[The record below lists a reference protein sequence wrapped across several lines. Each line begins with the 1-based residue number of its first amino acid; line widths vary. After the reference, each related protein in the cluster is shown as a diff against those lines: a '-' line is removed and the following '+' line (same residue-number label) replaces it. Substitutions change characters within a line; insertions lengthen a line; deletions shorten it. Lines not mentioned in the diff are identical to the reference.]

1 MEKRKITA
9 REVLKDVR
17 AGMNDTALMKK
28 YMLSAQ
34 GLQSVFNKM
43 IEARM
48 VDAEELDARVP
59 LSERTVDIGLFIC
72 PACGNIQGR
81 EFTVCPR
88 CNYTA
93 PGQARKTT
101 TTKISPQKSKAQPT
115 GMSSA
120 QNSRSSLGGGSVV
133 SSRVVEQ
140 DRGGSVVSSRVV
152 ESDSGGSV
160 VSSGVVEPADGG
172 QAPAKIKPDLGK
184 IIRYCRILGI
194 VALPAYIVVGVALLI
209 IIQISANQGLL
220 TAAQSVLGVLI
231 LGLPTIMTGFAVFLI
246 LRALAAS
253 MTILQEISNQAQE

>member
-9 REVLKDVR
+9 REVLKDVQ
-17 AGMNDTALMKK
+17 AGMNDTTLMKK

-48 VDAEELDARVP
+48 ITGEELDARVP

-88 CNYTA
+88 CDYRA
-93 PGQARKTT
+93 PGQAKKPTT
-101 TTKISPQKSKAQPT
+101 LRTSPKKSKAQPS
-115 GMSSA
+115 GSSSA
-120 QNSRSSLGGGSVV
+120 QYSRTSLGGESVV
-133 SSRVVEQ
+133 SS
-140 DRGGSVVSSRVV
+140 S
-152 ESDSGGSV
+152 
-160 VSSGVVEPADGG
+160 VVEPDDAG
-172 QAPAKIKPDLGK
+172 QTRTEIKPDLRS

-194 VALPAYIVVGVALLI
+194 SALLVYVLVGVALLI
-209 IIQISANQGLL
+209 MLQISANQGLL
-220 TAAQSVLGVLI
+220 TAVQSILGVLI
-231 LGLPTIMTGFAVFLI
+231 LGLPAIITGFAIFVI

-253 MTILQEISNQAQE
+253 MTILQGISRQAQD

>member
-9 REVLKDVR
+9 REVLKDVQ

-48 VDAEELDARVP
+48 IAGEELDARVP

-93 PGQARKTT
+93 PGQAKKSKTLRT
-101 TTKISPQKSKAQPT
+101 PPKKSKAQPV
-115 GMSSA
+115 
-120 QNSRSSLGGGSVV
+120 SRSSVQYGKNSLSG
-133 SSRVVEQ
+133 E
-140 DRGGSVVSSRVV
+140 SVVSSRVV
-152 ESDSGGSV
+152 ESDEKGQV
-160 VSSGVVEPADGG
+160 PVE
-172 QAPAKIKPDLGK
+172 IKSDLRN
-184 IIRYCRILGI
+184 IIKYCRILGI
-194 VALPAYIVVGVALLI
+194 TSLLAYILVGLSLLI
-209 IIQISANQGLL
+209 ILQLSANQGLL
-220 TAAQSVLGVLI
+220 TSAQSLLGVLI
-231 LGLPTIMTGFAVFLI
+231 LGLPAIMTGLAIFVI

-253 MTILQEISNQAQE
+253 MTILQDISNQAQD

>member
-9 REVLKDVR
+9 REVLKDVQ

-48 VDAEELDARVP
+48 INEEELDARVP

-88 CNYTA
+88 CDYTA
-93 PGQARKTT
+93 PGQAKRSKTLRT
-101 TTKISPQKSKAQPT
+101 SPKKSKAQP
-115 GMSSA
+115 GGGSSA
-120 QNSRSSLGGGSVV
+120 PHYRSSLGGESVV
-133 SSRVVEQ
+133 SSRVVEP
-140 DRGGSVVSSRVV
+140 D
-152 ESDSGGSV
+152 D
-160 VSSGVVEPADGG
+160 AG
-172 QAPAKIKPDLGK
+172 QTRSKIKPDLRS
-184 IIRYCRILGI
+184 IIKYCRILGI
-194 VALPAYIVVGVALLI
+194 SALLVYILVGVALLI
-209 IIQISANQGLL
+209 MIQISANQGLL
-220 TAAQSVLGVLI
+220 TAVQSILGVLI
-231 LGLPTIMTGFAVFLI
+231 LGLPAIMTGFAIFVI

-253 MTILQEISNQAQE
+253 MAILQDISDHAQD

>member
-9 REVLKDVR
+9 REVLKDVQ

-48 VDAEELDARVP
+48 ITGEELDARVP

-93 PGQARKTT
+93 PGQAKKS
-101 TTKISPQKSKAQPT
+101 KILRTSPKKSKAQPV
-115 GMSSA
+115 
-120 QNSRSSLGGGSVV
+120 SRSSVQYSKNSLSG
-133 SSRVVEQ
+133 E
-140 DRGGSVVSSRVV
+140 SVVSSRVV
-152 ESDSGGSV
+152 ESDDKGQV
-160 VSSGVVEPADGG
+160 PVE
-172 QAPAKIKPDLGK
+172 IKPDLGN
-184 IIRYCRILGI
+184 IIKYCRILGI
-194 VALPAYIVVGVALLI
+194 TSLLAYILVGLSLLI
-209 IIQISANQGLL
+209 ILQLSADQGLL
-220 TAAQSVLGVLI
+220 TTAQSLLGVLI
-231 LGLPTIMTGFAVFLI
+231 LGLPAIMTGFAIFVI

-253 MTILQEISNQAQE
+253 MTILQDISNQAQD

>member
-9 REVLKDVR
+9 REVLKDVQ

-48 VDAEELDARVP
+48 INEEELDARVP

-88 CNYTA
+88 CDYTA
-93 PGQARKTT
+93 PGQAKRSKTLRT
-101 TTKISPQKSKAQPT
+101 SPKKSKAQP
-115 GMSSA
+115 GGGSSA
-120 QNSRSSLGGGSVV
+120 PYYRSSLGGESVV
-133 SSRVVEQ
+133 SSRVVEP
-140 DRGGSVVSSRVV
+140 D
-152 ESDSGGSV
+152 D
-160 VSSGVVEPADGG
+160 AG
-172 QAPAKIKPDLGK
+172 QTRSKIKPDLRS

-194 VALPAYIVVGVALLI
+194 SALLVYILVGVALLI
-209 IIQISANQGLL
+209 MIQISANQGLL
-220 TAAQSVLGVLI
+220 TAVQSILGVLI
-231 LGLPTIMTGFAVFLI
+231 LGLPAIMTGFAIFVI

-253 MTILQEISNQAQE
+253 MAILQDISDHAQN